1 MEKGVETI
9 GGGMD
14 QQKIKTAV
22 RMILEAIGEDPTR
35 EGLRETP
42 ERIAEMYTEI
52 FEGLGQDPAQE
63 LAVGFEEDHE
73 EMVVVKD
80 IPFYSCCEHH
90 LLPFHGIAHVG
101 YIPQGRVAGISKIAR
116 VVELLARRPQLQERL
131 TSQIADIVMEALR
144 PQGVAV
150 VVEAVH
156 LCMTMRGIKKP
167 GSVIVTSAIRGQ
179 FRRSAATRMEFL
191 ELIKSK
197 RER

>member
-1 MEKGVETI
+1 
-9 GGGMD
+9 MD

-22 RMILEAIGEDPTR
+22 RMILEAIGEDQTR

-63 LAVGFEEDHE
+63 LTVAFEEEHE

-90 LLPFHGIAHVG
+90 LLPFHGTAHVG

-131 TSQIADIVMEALR
+131 TSQIADTIMKALR

-150 VVEAVH
+150 VVEAAH

-179 FRRSAATRMEFL
+179 FRRNAATRMEFL
-191 ELIKSK
+191 ELISR
-197 RER
+197 REKQP

>member
-1 MEKGVETI
+1 
-9 GGGMD
+9 MD